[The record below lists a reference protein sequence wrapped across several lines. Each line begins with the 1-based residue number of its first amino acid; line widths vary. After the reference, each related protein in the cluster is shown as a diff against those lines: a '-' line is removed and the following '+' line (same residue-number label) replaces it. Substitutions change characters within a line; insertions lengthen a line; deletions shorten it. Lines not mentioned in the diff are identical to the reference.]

1 VTRPRPGSRPYLAL
15 GVGVLALGFSA
26 IFVRWAAAP
35 GPVTGLYRMAIAT
48 LSVTPLILRPGV
60 WRRLSNS
67 PGVPW
72 AIFGGVFLSADLALW
87 NTAVNMTSAATA
99 TLFANTAPL
108 WVALAGL
115 WIFGERLSGRFWLG
129 LAFTLVGAAAVVGVD
144 IAGRIALGW
153 GDGLAWAAGVFYAG
167 YFICTQR
174 GRAWLGSIDYVW
186 VAGAA
191 STITLLGISLAMGFS
206 LTDYPSQTWLA
217 FLGMALISQVLGYLA
232 ITFAL
237 GHFTASFVSPTMVGQ
252 PVLTA
257 LLAIPLLGE
266 YLSLG
271 QWLGGAAVLMGIV
284 LIHRSRVAPLGSSQP
299 SSPG

>member
-1 VTRPRPGSRPYLAL
+1 MRSPSATLPYLAM
-15 GVGVLALGFSA
+15 GVGVVALGFSA

-48 LSVTPLILRPGV
+48 ALITPIILRPGP
-60 WRRLSNS
+60 RQTLSGS
-67 PGVPW
+67 PGVRW
-72 AIFGGVFLSADLALW
+72 AILGGVFLSLDLALW
-87 NTAVNMTSAATA
+87 NTAINLTRAATA

-115 WIFGERLSGRFWLG
+115 WIFGERLTGRFWLG
-129 LAFTLVGAAAVVGVD
+129 LAITLIGAAAVLGVD
-144 IAGRIALGW
+144 YAGQVNLGW
-153 GDGLAWAAGVFYAG
+153 GDALACGAGIFYAG
-167 YFICTQR
+167 YYICTQR
-174 GRAWLGSIDYVW
+174 GRTSLGPIEYVW

-217 FLGMALISQVLGYLA
+217 FFGMALVSQVFGYVA
-232 ITFAL
+232 ISFAL
-237 GHFTASFVSPTMVGQ
+237 GHLSASLVSPTMVGQ

-266 YLSLG
+266 NLAPG
-271 QWLGGAAVLMGIV
+271 HWLGGAAVLAGIV
-284 LIHRSRVAPLGSSQP
+284 LIHRSRVAHPAPERSSH
-299 SSPG
+299 SN